1 MNNVTFKQIVS
12 LLLMTAA
19 MALILALLPDQ
30 PASSDGEPTQVS
42 LVKQASK

>member
-19 MALILALLPDQ
+19 MALILALLPEQ
-30 PASSDGEPTQVS
+30 PTSTDDEPTQVS
-42 LVKQASK
+42 LVKQTSK